1 MNSCSEGA
9 RQSINQLRSMVFPR
23 VHPIFILGALAFSIP
38 GFSVIAAE
46 KVTYFDGQAY
56 LKVSDFAR
64 SLQMGPAKPRRDRK
78 ELGFAGE
85 GRSLI
90 VKVGSRQAIINGI
103 RHWLSFPV
111 MKKTFGNTVFISLI
125 DARSTVIPMLNPAS
139 LKQLGKVKTVVFDPG
154 HGGPDPGAI
163 GPYGR
168 EKDYCLDLVK
178 RTRKVLEGRG
188 IKVVQNR
195 LGDFFIPL
203 SKRPSMTKNYEDPIF
218 VSIHFNAA
226 SNRAASGIEVFS
238 MPPLGAPSHGAA
250 PDRKVDAEKFPNT
263 PHEASS
269 FVLAHTV
276 HKALISRIDGF
287 DRGVKR
293 ARFSVLRNASVP
305 AIVVEGGFLSNREE
319 AKRIHSTEWRQRFA
333 HALADGI
340 VMYMNRVNEKKHSVS
355 PARLNRKPTDDFVE
369 E

>member
-1 MNSCSEGA
+1 
-9 RQSINQLRSMVFPR
+9 MVFPGTYS
-23 VHPIFILGALAFSIP
+23 IAILVTVASLIPERFAIAL
-38 GFSVIAAE
+38 E
-46 KVTYFDGQAY
+46 KTQFQGQTYV
-56 LKVSDFAR
+56 KVSDFVQ
-64 SLQMGPAKPRRDRK
+64 SLQMRPAKPRRDRK
-78 ELGFAGE
+78 EVGYAGE
-85 GRSLI
+85 GRSLV
-90 VKVGSRQAIINGI
+90 VKVGSRQALINGV
-103 RHWLSFPV
+103 RYWLSFPV
-111 MKKTFGNTVFISLI
+111 IKKGFGNTVFVSLI
-125 DARSTVIPMLNPAS
+125 DVRSTINPVLNPA
-139 LKQLGKVKTVVFDPG
+139 LVKNLGKVKTVVFDPG
-154 HGGPDPGAI
+154 HGGADPGAI

-188 IKVVQNR
+188 VKVVQNR

-203 SKRPSMTKNYEDPIF
+203 SDRPSMTKNYEDPIF

-226 SNRAASGIEVFS
+226 SNRSASGIEVFAI
-238 MPPLGAPSHGAA
+238 PPLGAPSHGEK
-250 PDRKVDAEKFPNT
+250 PREKVDVTKFPNT
-263 PHEASS
+263 PHETSS

-276 HKALISRIDGF
+276 HNGLISRVDGF

-319 AKRIHSTEWRQRFA
+319 AKRIHSAEWRQRFA

-340 VMYMNRVNEKKHSVS
+340 IMYMNRVNEKKHSVS
-355 PARLNRKPTDDFVE
+355 PPSFNRQPTDEFVE